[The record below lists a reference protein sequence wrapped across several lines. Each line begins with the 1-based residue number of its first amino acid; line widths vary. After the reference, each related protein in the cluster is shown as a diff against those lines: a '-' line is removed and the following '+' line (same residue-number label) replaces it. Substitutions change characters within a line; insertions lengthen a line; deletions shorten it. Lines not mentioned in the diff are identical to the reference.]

1 MRALVRSLLRR
12 GGLVVVSVALAVPMT
27 LLLPPL
33 EQAPYALFF
42 AAVVVSAWYGGSW
55 ASLLATAL
63 SALALDLFFLPPI
76 YAVGTD
82 LADGVRLGAFVLA
95 GALIGL
101 FQGTRE
107 RFERSLREREQ
118 RRAEFLAVMAH
129 ELRNFLSPLTSAVG
143 VMRGGDMRGQD
154 AERCL
159 EIVERQVR
167 NMGRL
172 VNDLLDASRLEHGK
186 LRLRKGPVDLA
197 AVVGQA
203 VEAARPA
210 AEARGHQL
218 TVDLPPGPLPLQA
231 DATRLEQ
238 VLMNLLTNAAR
249 YTEPGGRITVS
260 VGRLRDEAMV
270 RVRDTGVGIAPE
282 VLPNL
287 FDLFAQANNGSHG
300 GLGVGLQL
308 VRGLVQLHGGTVAAF
323 SKGLGQG
330 SEFVVRLPLAEAG
343 RECERVSNRVAGAAP
358 PAG

>member
-1 MRALVRSLLRR
+1 MRALLQSLLCR
-12 GGLVVVSVALAVPMT
+12 GGLVLVSVAVAVPLT

-76 YAVGTD
+76 LAVGTD
-82 LADGVRLGAFVLA
+82 LSDGVRLGAFILA
-95 GALIGL
+95 GALLGL
-101 FQGTRE
+101 LQGARE
-107 RFERSLREREQ
+107 RFERSLRERE
-118 RRAEFLAVMAH
+118 RRRSEFLAVMAH

-143 VMRGGDMRGQD
+143 VMRGGGREGAD

-172 VNDLLDASRLEHGK
+172 INDLLDASRLEHGK
-186 LRLRKGPVDLA
+186 LRLRLGPVDLA
-197 AVVGQA
+197 AVVTQA
-203 VEAARPA
+203 VEAARPVVD
-210 AEARGHQL
+210 ARGHHL
-218 TVDLPPGPLPLQA
+218 TVEVPPGPLPLRG

-238 VLMNLLTNAAR
+238 VLMNLLSNAAR
-249 YTEPGGRITVS
+249 YTEPGGRISVS
-260 VGRLRDEAMV
+260 VGRLRDEAVV

-282 VLPNL
+282 VLPRL
-287 FDLFAQANNGSHG
+287 FDLFAQANSGSHG

-308 VRGLVQLHGGTVAAF
+308 VRGLVQLHGGTVTAF

-343 RECERVSNRVAGAAP
+343 QEWRDAELLRRV
-358 PAG
+358 